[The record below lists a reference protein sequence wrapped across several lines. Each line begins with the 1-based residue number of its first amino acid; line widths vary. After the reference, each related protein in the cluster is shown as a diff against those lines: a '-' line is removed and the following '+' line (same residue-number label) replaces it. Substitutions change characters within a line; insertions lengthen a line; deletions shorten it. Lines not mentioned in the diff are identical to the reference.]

1 MDCGAYL
8 YSGQST
14 GTIDIAQNV
23 KTTRN
28 LAEVGEL
35 DSSSYAEFKGQ
46 VMNTGR
52 IYTEFVLMTGN
63 YSRREA
69 VSAYSDGLM
78 IAYYQGDT
86 DLYNKLSDTLGK
98 RVATKS
104 SSPAIYMI
112 FREENDRYV
121 FYARENLSARLATS

>member
-1 MDCGAYL
+1 
-8 YSGQST
+8 
-14 GTIDIAQNV
+14 
-23 KTTRN
+23 
-28 LAEVGEL
+28 
-35 DSSSYAEFKGQ
+35 
-46 VMNTGR
+46 
-52 IYTEFVLMTGN
+52 
-63 YSRREA
+63 
-69 VSAYSDGLM
+69 M